1 MFKKIALFLFMVT
14 MPGAATYETQALS
27 TKPTVWYVFDALC
40 GWCYGFSPVVEQMAA
55 KYGNKAEFKVI
66 SGGLR
71 LGADVGPLDV
81 VAPYVKTAYKDVER
95 ATGVKFGPGF
105 VDVTLKEGKCI
116 ANSLPAAQCLS
127 VFRAR
132 FPEKQLKYAGE
143 LHKAMYWDGAWPE
156 DIDAFAVKAD
166 KLGYPKEEFLK
177 AVKDP
182 QSIKM
187 AEADFMQAKRFGATG
202 FPTVLVQEGTKL
214 TVIARGFVPA
224 SEFESK
230 LVKFINK

>member
-1 MFKKIALFLFMVT
+1 MLKRLFITLFMISL
-14 MPGAATYETQALS
+14 PGVATYETQALV

-55 KYGNKAEFKVI
+55 KYGKQAEFKVI

-71 LGADVGPLDV
+71 LGADVGPLEV
-81 VAPYVKTAYKDVER
+81 VAPYVKTAYKDVEN
-95 ATGVKFGPGF
+95 ATGVKFGPNF
-105 VDVTLKEGKCI
+105 VNVTLKEGKCI
-116 ANSLPAAQCLS
+116 ANSLPAAQCLG
-127 VFRAR
+127 VFRTR
-132 FPEKQLKYAGE
+132 FPEKQLQYAGE

-156 DIDAFAVKAD
+156 DIEAFALKAER
-166 KLGYPKEEFLK
+166 LGYPKDEFLK

-182 QSIKM
+182 ASIKL
-187 AEADFMQAKRFGATG
+187 AEADFTQAKRFGATG

-224 SEFESK
+224 ADFEARLSK
-230 LVKFINK
+230 FLKK